1 MAIATES
8 RNNEHPQEECDQQQ
22 CGCDAPAGVH
32 EEWQTRPVKH
42 DVSLGC
48 RYIDMGE
55 SLYQKCAPEAFHLNP
70 VKWGVGL
77 PCQLSMCTLRY

>member
-1 MAIATES
+1 MI
-8 RNNEHPQEECDQQQ
+8 
-22 CGCDAPAGVH
+22 
-32 EEWQTRPVKH
+32 
-42 DVSLGC
+42 SLGC

-77 PCQLSMCTLRY
+77 PCQLHVYTALLKPTERIMALDLPHEVTYKYGC